1 MPTISFRMDSIRAE
15 RYNFD
20 PIQHLNINMNI
31 MFSKPIKKDNTHI
44 VEFIVKIDCI
54 PPIAS
59 INLKGAV
66 YITPIDQNEAKR
78 IEEDLSKPTPPQ
90 QLFITVYSYTLPM
103 IALLSRELGLP
114 PPIQIPLSSREE
126 KEGKHDYY
134 M

>member
-78 IEEDLSKPTPPQ
+78 IEEDLSNSTPPQ

-126 KEGKHDYY
+126 KEGKHYH

>member
-1 MPTISFRMDSIRAE
+1 
-15 RYNFD
+15 
-20 PIQHLNINMNI
+20 MNI

-78 IEEDLSKPTPPQ
+78 IEEDLSNSTPPQ

-126 KEGKHDYY
+126 KEGKHYH

>member
-90 QLFITVYSYTLPM
+90 QLFITVYSYTLP
-103 IALLSRELGLP
+103 
-114 PPIQIPLSSREE
+114 
-126 KEGKHDYY
+126 
-134 M
+134 

>member
-59 INLKGAV
+59 INLKE
-66 YITPIDQNEAKR
+66 Q
-78 IEEDLSKPTPPQ
+78 
-90 QLFITVYSYTLPM
+90 YTSHP
-103 IALLSRELGLP
+103 
-114 PPIQIPLSSREE
+114 
-126 KEGKHDYY
+126 
-134 M
+134 